1 MALYGAYQRIT
12 TGNVQTTVD
21 SSTVPLNGPP
31 KQPLGTIYSPPINVG
46 IATAAGAGAPPVYKY
61 VQYQSTTNPA
71 VVAAPAP
78 VYYTDETYTIVS
90 GNAAEAYITTA
101 GVSIA
106 GYLMPNTTALS
117 TLTAAL
123 LNGNWVWIQI
133 AGFLKGAWGPT
144 TGGGATYFLTGLTT
158 ANWASDGIATA
169 PTSRVLGIQLTAV
182 SSSVC
187 DVLVNGYGSFWG
199 S

>member
-1 MALYGAYQRIT
+1 MALYGAYQRVT

-21 SSTVPLNGPP
+21 SSTTPLNGPP

-46 IATAAGAGAPPVYKY
+46 LATATGQGLPPVYKY
-61 VQYQSTTNPA
+61 VQYNSTSNPS

-78 VYYTDETYTIVS
+78 VYYTDETFTIVT
-90 GNAAEAYITTA
+90 GAASEAYVTTA
-101 GVSIA
+101 GVSVA

-123 LNGNWVWIQI
+123 LNGNWVWIQV

-144 TGGGATYFLTGLTT
+144 TGGGVSDLIVGLTT
-158 ANWASDGIATA
+158 GSWASSGVGSASA
-169 PTSRVLGIQLTAV
+169 SRVLAVQLTAV
-182 SSSVC
+182 ASSVC
-187 DVLVNGYGSFWG
+187 DVLVGGQGVFLGS
-199 S
+199 